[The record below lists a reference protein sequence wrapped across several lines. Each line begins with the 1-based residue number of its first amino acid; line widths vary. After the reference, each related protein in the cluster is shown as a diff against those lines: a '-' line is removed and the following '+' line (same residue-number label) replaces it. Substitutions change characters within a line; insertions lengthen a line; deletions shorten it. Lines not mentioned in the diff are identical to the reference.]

1 MQLESLYRGI
11 EQLSEDS
18 EKYMVA
24 VRLEKKGSTR
34 SMYNLSVSFLLLFL
48 TSEPKLK
55 GSPNLRIVHQHEQT
69 NKKRAS
75 IEVQSVW
82 FE

>member
-24 VRLEKKGSTR
+24 VRLEKKGTTQ

-48 TSEPKLK
+48 TSQPKLK
-55 GSPNLRIVHQHEQT
+55 VSPNLRTVHEHEQQQ
-69 NKKRAS
+69 KRAS

-82 FE
+82 FEE